1 MAINYKNQSDAFWQE
16 RLDGETYNVCRLRG
30 TEYPGSGKYNS
41 FDENGRY
48 CCAACGG
55 DHVLFKSGVK
65 YNSGSGW
72 PSFFEAMSGAV
83 TLRIDPDD
91 KTKLYTK
98 NPRIEVICSRC
109 ESHLGH
115 VFDDGPDPTGKR
127 YCINSIALK
136 FVADEEN

>member
-1 MAINYKNQSDAFWQE
+1 MAINYKNQSDTFWRE
-16 RLDGETYNVCRLRG
+16 RLDGEIYNVCRLGG
-30 TEYPGSGKYNS
+30 TEYPGSGQYNS
-41 FDENGRY
+41 FNEDGTY

-72 PSFFEAMSGAV
+72 PSFFEAISEAI

-91 KTKLYTK
+91 KTKLYSK
-98 NPRIEVICSRC
+98 NPRIEAICSRC

-115 VFDDGPDPTGKR
+115 VFDDGPDPTAKH

-136 FVADEEN
+136 FVAV